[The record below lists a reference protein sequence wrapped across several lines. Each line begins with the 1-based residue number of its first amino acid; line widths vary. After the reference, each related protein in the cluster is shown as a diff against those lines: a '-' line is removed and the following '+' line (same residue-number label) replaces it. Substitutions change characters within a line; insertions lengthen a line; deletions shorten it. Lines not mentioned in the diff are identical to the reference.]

1 MSSTQPLYNFNGILS
16 TDKTVLQN
24 LETLTEACNSFLT
37 FDINT
42 GKWCVVINK
51 TGSSVKSFNNSNI
64 IGAISVSGTG
74 INDLYNKVVVEF
86 PHKDLADQTDAV
98 ISTVDP
104 NDLLPNEQANVLNL
118 KYDII
123 NDPIHAELLGVTKL
137 KQSRVDKIIKFRTD
151 FSSLGLKAGDLID
164 VTSDVYS
171 YTSKVFRIISIEEE
185 DADDGSILLSI
196 TGLEYDAN
204 VYNNSGLTRTL
215 RTPLNGITQKVSNE
229 AIQENERSASLAD
242 ILSLLLP
249 LAATTLFN
257 SMFPNITKKFLDAAG
272 KPTFT
277 TSLSNAICSG
287 GTLTGTIT
295 YCPGC
300 ADYSG
305 IVVPYTITGIDAA
318 DTSVAL
324 SGNLTLNAA
333 GVATLPIPTNPSAAG
348 KTLTFTSGTQSSSSN
363 VTGGLS
369 FTYQTNASESS
380 ITEGQ
385 GVTISLTTTGV
396 ANGTSVPYTITGSGT
411 SKVTTP
417 LAGNVT
423 VNNNLGVLVVNTSDD
438 AIYTG
443 SRSIT
448 VTFNPLQSDPC
459 GQLDKTAAVT
469 IEDNEAPPP
478 SNTNCNPI
486 EVPVFWCPIYEASTG
501 KVIGL
506 EVLQYASFCSPIP
519 GSPTATVPTSV
530 SVAAGSPS
538 IVTITSTA
546 TVDAGTTRGGTAFQV
561 QTSFNSIPF
570 NGAVTGSTVTL
581 IGFAS

>member
-1 MSSTQPLYNFNGILS
+1 MPSTQPLYNFNGILS

-51 TGSSVKSFNNSNI
+51 TGSSIKSFNNSNI
-64 IGAISVSGTG
+64 IGSITVSGTG
-74 INDLYNKVVVEF
+74 LNDLYNKVIVEF

-98 ISTVDP
+98 ISTIGTG
-104 NDLLPNEQANVLNL
+104 NLLPNEQANVLNL

-123 NDPIHAELLGVTKL
+123 NDPIHAEILGVTKL

-164 VTSDVYS
+164 ITSDVYS
-171 YTSKVFRIISIEEE
+171 YTNKVFRIISIEEE

-196 TGLEYDAN
+196 TGLEYDSN
-204 VYNNSGLTRTL
+204 VYNTSGLTRTL
-215 RTPLNGITQKVSNE
+215 RTPLNGITQKISNE
-229 AIQENERSASLAD
+229 AIQADEESAGAAR

-257 SMFPNITKKFLDAAG
+257 SMFPNITKKFLDAVG

-277 TSLSNAICSG
+277 TSLSNAICAG
-287 GTLTGTIT
+287 GNITATVT
-295 YCPGC
+295 YCPSC

-305 IVVPYTITGIDAA
+305 ITVPYTITGINAG
-318 DTSVAL
+318 DTSVPL
-324 SGNLTLNAA
+324 SGNLTLNSA
-333 GVATLPIPTNPSAAG
+333 GVASLVIPTNTSAGG
-348 KTLTFTSGTQSSSSN
+348 KTLTFTSGTQSSNTN
-363 VTGGLS
+363 VTAGLS
-369 FTYQTNASESS
+369 FTYVTETSSSS

-396 ANGTSVPYTITGSGT
+396 ANGTNVPYAITGSGT
-411 SKVTTP
+411 SKVTTA
-417 LAGNVT
+417 LTGNVT
-423 VNNNLGVLVVNTSDD
+423 VNNNLGILVINTSDD

-448 VTFNPLQSDPC
+448 VTFNGGQSDPC
-459 GQLDKTAAVT
+459 GQLDKTASVT
-469 IEDNEAPPP
+469 ILDNEAAPP

-486 EVPVFWCPIYEASTG
+486 RVPVFWCPIYEASTG
-501 KVIGL
+501 KVLGL

-519 GSPTATVPTSV
+519 GSPTATVPLTI
-530 SVAAGSPS
+530 SVAAGNPS
-538 IVTITSTA
+538 VITILSTA
-546 TVDAGTTRGGTAFQV
+546 TVDAGTTRGGQAFQV
-561 QTSFNSIPF
+561 QTSFNSIPY

-581 IGFAS
+581 IGFA